1 MSRRK
6 LTSGRCKINRRNWL
20 LNGLIML
27 LLKGSS
33 LSAVAQPWMSFQGVL
48 QSSDRLNIGVGVVT
62 NVTAHFS
69 LYADLSD
76 GEPVWSEEHH
86 MAIDDGRYSVFL
98 GSGRPLLPSQP
109 PLYEAL
115 IDGHSYLG
123 LAIEVNGTMTEILPR
138 QQVASMPY
146 ALHSLKSQRLVNS
159 QGEPL
164 TQAIGNTVTAV
175 GDARVLGSLQVSSL
189 QSSGSGLTDLSA
201 SHFSSGTVP
210 VSLIPSLPASKITSG
225 TFSGTS
231 VSASAFSGNPFPIFR
246 IPNLPA
252 SKFSSDSLASANV
265 PNLSAASISGRLSRS
280 RIPSLPA
287 NKFTSGT
294 LPINRGGTGYNNLA
308 PGGVLITD
316 GAGRL
321 STAFWLTYHTGARR
335 YLRVGAGATANI
347 AWSDWDNRAIGG
359 IKTWDVVAASVSR
372 RSSSQ
377 RSDARLKTNV
387 VSLAELDLAQHV
399 FDLRPVTFEWLEN
412 GDRRHFGFIAQEVQQ
427 LLPDLVDV
435 GEDEMGSLSIRTD
448 ELLALLVRAMQEQQ
462 DVIDTQQAE
471 WQALTAELDELEAEL
486 VELFEGIE
494 QRASEGGAL

>member
-27 LLKGSS
+27 LLTGSS

-48 QSSDRLNIGVGVVT
+48 QSSDRLNIGVNVVT

-123 LAIEVNGTMTEILPR
+123 LAIEVNGTKTEILPR

-164 TQAIGNTVTAV
+164 TQAIGNTVNVA

-225 TFSGTS
+225 SFSGTS

-252 SKFSSDSLASANV
+252 SKFSSGSLASANV

-321 STAFWLTYHTGARR
+321 STAFWLTYHTGARQ
-335 YLRVGAGATANI
+335 YLRVGASAN
-347 AWSDWDNRAIGG
+347 ANFVWSDWDSRAIGG
-359 IKTWDVVAASVSR
+359 IKTWDVVAASVSAR
-372 RSSSQ
+372 TRSS

-435 GEDEMGSLSIRTD
+435 GGDEMGSLSIRTD

-462 DVIDTQQAE
+462 DVIDAQQAE